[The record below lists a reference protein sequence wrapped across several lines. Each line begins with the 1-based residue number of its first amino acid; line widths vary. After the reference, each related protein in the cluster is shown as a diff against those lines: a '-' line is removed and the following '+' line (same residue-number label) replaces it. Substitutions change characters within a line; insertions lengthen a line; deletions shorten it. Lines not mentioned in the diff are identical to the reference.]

1 MVEMYTFLGKENVPF
16 QNVIFLDLYT
26 MCMLMDIHQWIKW
39 LIYLVTVEYPGG
51 DVQLPGQ
58 GQCPLPQRDFPLL
71 SAGGPGRLHHRQP
84 HAGHRSVNHLLA
96 TGQSATCWP
105 QIVNHVLATCQ
116 STTCWLQVSQ
126 PCAGH
131 RSVHH
136 MLATGQSATCWPVK
150 HMLAT
155 GQSTTCWPGHRS
167 VHQSWPGHR
176 SVNHMLATGQSTTCW
191 PQVSLLPCHCSGDH
205 PKYTATVQF
214 SSRWYLCAWKSPY
227 RFHPISQKFPWHC
240 LWNNANVYLTD
251 DGPLSSFR
259 GELSSTSPFYA
270 SLLSVS
276 HPQHRSK
283 KVQNS
288 TAGRCW
294 GGDLT
299 GW

>member
-1 MVEMYTFLGKENVPF
+1 MVEMYTFLGKENAPF

-39 LIYLVTVEYPGG
+39 LIYSVTVEYPGG

-58 GQCPLPQRDFPLL
+58 GQRPLPQRDFPLL

-105 QIVNHVLATCQ
+105 LI
-116 STTCWLQVSQ
+116 SQ
-126 PCAGH
+126 PRA
-131 RSVHH
+131 
-136 MLATGQSATCWPVK
+136 
-150 HMLAT
+150 
-155 GQSTTCWPGHRS
+155 
-167 VHQSWPGHR
+167 GHR

-191 PQVSLLPCHCSGDH
+191 AQVSPPHAGHRSVSHMLASQAHAGHRSVNHMLTWPQVSPPHAGLATGQSTTCWPQVSQLHAGHRSVFFP
-205 PKYTATVQF
+205 ATVLVTTPNTLLQF
-214 SSRWYLCAWKSPY
+214 SSVLDGISVLGKARIDSTPSLKS
-227 RFHPISQKFPWHC
+227 FPDIAFEIMPMFIWLMMALSRPFEENC
-240 LWNNANVYLTD
+240 LAL
-251 DGPLSSFR
+251 PLSTP
-259 GELSSTSPFYA
+259 LS
-270 SLLSVS
+270 S

-283 KVQNS
+283 RVQNS